1 MKNMMR
7 HSRWTAPFSLALA
20 LLLSM
25 PLQAL
30 AGTSQASLY
39 QQSGL
44 DQQFEHLWQ
53 QVDTEYQLL
62 PKNRADSRI
71 DLSVQM
77 TIKNEFSENRIKESI
92 LEFWSQH
99 LADADVQTITEWL
112 DSSVGRKITQA
123 EINAS
128 ILADDQAFS
137 QYMGSFKKNPP
148 SKTRIDLLRLL
159 DKAVRA
165 SAAST
170 DMGIHINLAAVTAQ
184 HASGQAPADAES
196 PSEQAKSLEKD
207 RGFIRAML
215 RQEVLRFNLFT
226 YRHINNS
233 ELRDYIRFAE
243 SASGASYHESTFF
256 AVRDAMNKAT
266 LELQQQLQGQRQQT
280 SRASLN

>member
-1 MKNMMR
+1 MIR
-7 HSRWTAPFSLALA
+7 HSRWTAPFSLALV

-25 PLQAL
+25 PLLAQ

-39 QQSGL
+39 QQAGL
-44 DQQFEHLWQ
+44 DQHFEQLWQ
-53 QVDTEYQLL
+53 QVDAEYGLL
-62 PKNRADSRI
+62 PKKRDDSRI

-77 TIKNEFSENRIKESI
+77 TIKKEFSESRIKESI

-99 LADADVQTITEWL
+99 MTEADIQVISKWLA
-112 DSSVGRKITQA
+112 SSTGRKITLA

-128 ILADDQAFS
+128 ILVEEQAFS
-137 QYMGSFKKNPP
+137 QYLSSLKTNPP

-184 HASGQAPADAES
+184 HASGQAPADAETL
-196 PSEQAKSLEKD
+196 SEQAKSLEKD

-215 RQEVLRFNLFT
+215 RQEVLKLNLFT

-233 ELRDYIRFAE
+233 ELRDYISFAE
-243 SASGASYHESTFF
+243 STSGASYHESTFF
-256 AVRDAMNKAT
+256 AVRDALNKAT